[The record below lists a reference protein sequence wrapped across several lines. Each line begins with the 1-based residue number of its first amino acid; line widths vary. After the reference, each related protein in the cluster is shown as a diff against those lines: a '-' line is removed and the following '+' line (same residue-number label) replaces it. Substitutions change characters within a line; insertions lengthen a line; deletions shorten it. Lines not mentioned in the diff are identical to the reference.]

1 MGITVPKTYHRP
13 GQLRDALAALA
24 GQDML
29 VMAGGTDIYPAQQ
42 GRDLD
47 REILDLTA
55 ISDLSGIRETAA
67 GWDIGA
73 TTPWAM
79 IAAADM
85 PAAFHAL
92 QQAAKQVGSV
102 QIQNSGTIGGNL
114 CNASPAADGV
124 PPLLVLG
131 AEVVLTSTKGDRRLP
146 LTDFLTGVRSTA
158 RARDEIVTAIHLPKT
173 RTRGRA
179 VFGKLGARKYLVIST
194 AMAAVRV
201 VLAEGMIDEV
211 AIAVGACSPV
221 AQRLPGVEAA
231 LRGTDGCEPG
241 LWQAPLKADIAQ
253 HLTPIDDIRADAAYR
268 QGAVATLVS
277 DLILQTVTV

>member
-1 MGITVPKTYHRP
+1 MTYHRP

-29 VMAGGTDIYPAQQ
+29 VLAGGTDVFPARQ

-47 REILDLTA
+47 HAVLDLTA

-79 IAAADM
+79 IAEADL

-131 AEVVLTSTKGDRRLP
+131 AEVILTSTKGDRRLP
-146 LTDFLTGVRSTA
+146 LTNFLIGVRSTA
-158 RARDEIVTAIHLPKT
+158 RACDEIVTAIHLPKAHA
-173 RTRGRA
+173 RGRA
-179 VFGKLGARKYLVIST
+179 VFGKVGARKYLVIST

-201 VLAEGMIDEV
+201 ILAEGVIEDA

-221 AQRLPGVEAA
+221 AQRLPGMEAA
-231 LRGTDGCEPG
+231 LRGTDGCDPG
-241 LWQAPLKADIAQ
+241 LWQAQLRADIAR

-268 QGAVATLVS
+268 QGAVAVLVS
-277 DLILQTVTV
+277 DLILQAVAV